1 MGRAIDLFVTYRF
14 IKLLVT
20 PFEKTDA
27 YRLGIIDAD
36 GKRILVPGTTNKPTP
51 LRTVEEKSAYTVLH
65 KLVFNIKKIFAKVPG
80 LRTKLGTYAAALF
93 LLKDTFKESVDD
105 PDIFEK
111 EFMKY
116 LKEQGYEIDDTISEE
131 VIGFGE
137 VLPKGE
143 YKLANDILNKEEE
156 ELSAK
161 KGDKVV
167 AFDDE
172 APVDTIL
179 GVDIFPVV
187 HVKTQEKIYSGNERE
202 KIISYTLTSIQTIL
216 AQNRF
221 AKIAYEYFKSLKEPY
236 VSPIAS
242 NIIKP
247 IILMSLIKLKVKNK
261 LEFTNMNLKK
271 SLNSI
276 KNKIGEILG
285 HYPNLLVN
293 ISELTP
299 KAIPSSDIIKKY
311 QRNL

>member
-27 YRLGIIDAD
+27 FKLGIIDKD
-36 GKRILVPGTTNKPTP
+36 GNRIMRSPRGGVRQTRPETLGTS
-51 LRTVEEKSAYTVLH
+51 EEKAAYTVLH
-65 KLVFNIKKIFAKVPG
+65 KLVFNIKKLFAKVPG

-105 PDIFEK
+105 PDVFEK

-116 LKEQGYEIDDTISEE
+116 LKEEGYELDDSINEE

-143 YKLANDILNKEEE
+143 YTLANDILNKEEE

-172 APVDTIL
+172 PPIDTVL

-187 HVKTQEKIYSGNERE
+187 HMKTQEKIYV
-202 KIISYTLTSIQTIL
+202 
-216 AQNRF
+216 
-221 AKIAYEYFKSLKEPY
+221 SLED
-236 VSPIAS
+236 
-242 NIIKP
+242 
-247 IILMSLIKLKVKNK
+247 
-261 LEFTNMNLKK
+261 
-271 SLNSI
+271 LN
-276 KNKIGEILG
+276 
-285 HYPNLLVN
+285 
-293 ISELTP
+293 
-299 KAIPSSDIIKKY
+299 
-311 QRNL
+311 Q